1 MIPWLSSIDAF
12 PPLHRALGAD
22 TDAPGLLAA
31 SAELSA
37 QRLEEAY
44 RSGIFPWYSAGQPV
58 LWWSP
63 DPRMVLQ
70 PSQMKISASLRKT
83 LKNVLRE
90 DLWEIRIDVDFAATM
105 HACAHAPREG
115 QNGTWITP
123 MIVDAYTALHAK
135 SLAHSVETWYAGEC
149 VGGLYGVSI
158 GKMFFGESMFARRTD
173 ASKIALA
180 ALCAHLH
187 RQDVTLIDCQQNTQH
202 LSRLGGAEM
211 PRVDFMAHLRRAITL
226 EPIAWPFD
234 KSVLVDWLA
243 RRQIGPTPSSGLEI

>member
-37 QRLEEAY
+37 QRLEKAY

-63 DPRMVLQ
+63 DPRMVLP
-70 PSQMKISASLRKT
+70 PSRFKVSASLRKT
-83 LKNVLRE
+83 LKQVLRDE
-90 DLWEIRIDVDFAATM
+90 RWQIRIDVDFAATM

-123 MIVDAYTALHAK
+123 MIVDAYGALHAK
-135 SLAHSVETWYAGEC
+135 GLAHSVETWYAGEC

-180 ALCAHLH
+180 ALCAHLR
-187 RQDVTLIDCQQNTQH
+187 RQEVALIDCQQNTQH
-202 LSRLGGAEM
+202 LSRLGGFEL
-211 PRVDFMAHLRRAITL
+211 PRSTFITHLEHAITCA
-226 EPIAWPFD
+226 PITWPFD
-234 KSVLVDWLA
+234 KSVLADWCHLVP
-243 RRQIGPTPSSGLEI
+243 PTVIDE